1 MLLSLDSLAVSL
13 VLLSARMFHPRKK
26 RLSQSLRRD
35 SPERAAGTSL
45 FSPISR
51 AGKSLTFAPRVTSSP
66 HLDYG
71 HILGSPGEGARQLD
85 PPLPLDPSLPTAP
98 T

>member
-1 MLLSLDSLAVSL
+1 
-13 VLLSARMFHPRKK
+13 MFDPRKK

-35 SPERAAGTSL
+35 SQERGNLL

-51 AGKSLTFAPRVTSSP
+51 AEESLTFAPRVTSGP